1 VSNANGSSTPHVE
14 LVNVGKR
21 YTKYDDAPMLLTRA
35 LKFRPGTTRTKRW
48 AIRGVDLKVDPGE
61 TVGVIGRNGSGKST
75 MLRMLAG
82 VTSPTEGRVSVRGR
96 IAPLISVGVGFH
108 PELTGREN
116 IYVNGSLLGMSRADI
131 SERQE
136 SIIDFA
142 EIPDFIDTP
151 VKFYSSGMFVRLG
164 FAVAVAAEPDI
175 LLVDEVLSV
184 GDIGFQIKSF
194 ERMRQ
199 MKANGTT
206 ILVVSHNLNAIRNL
220 CERVLVVHDGEP
232 KFLGPTDEAISVYH
246 DLLDKSAA
254 IESGQADGRSP
265 VEIQRVDLVDADGQS
280 TAHLSAGQP
289 AMLQATVQFNADVE
303 KPAFSLILVTE
314 QGVPVYIDSTYLTR
328 TQSFTAG
335 QTVTCRIRFPAKLTT
350 GSFTARLG
358 ILWDEKNKRT
368 VNSRPILFYVSGRPL
383 VTGITDLEADFDIDA
398 TV

>member
-1 VSNANGSSTPHVE
+1 VSTVNGSSRPHVE

-35 LKFRPGTTRTKRW
+35 LKFRQGTKRSKHW
-48 AIRGVDLKVDPGE
+48 AVRGVDLDVAPGE

-82 VTSPTEGRVSVRGR
+82 VTAPTEGRVSVRGR

-116 IYVNGSLLGMSRADI
+116 IYVNGSLLGMTREDIDARA
-131 SERQE
+131 E

-142 EIPDFIDTP
+142 EVPEFIDTP

-164 FAVAVAAEPDI
+164 FAVAVAAEPHI

-199 MKANGTT
+199 MKEKGTT

-220 CERVLVVHDGEP
+220 CERVLVLHDGAP
-232 KFLGPTDEAISVYH
+232 VFLGATDEAISVYH
-246 DLLDKSAA
+246 DLLDRSAA
-254 IESGQADGRSP
+254 LESGQPGGRAA
-265 VEIQRVDLVDADGQS
+265 VEIQHVDLVDPDGQS
-280 TAHLSAGQP
+280 TAHLSAGQV
-289 AMLQATVQFNADVE
+289 ATLEATVQFNSDVE
-303 KPAFSLILVTE
+303 QPAFSLMIVTE
-314 QGVPVYIDSTYLTR
+314 SGVPVYIDSTYLQGTR
-328 TQSFTAG
+328 SFTAG
-335 QTVTCRIRFPAKLTT
+335 EKATCRIGFPAKLAT
-350 GSFTARLG
+350 GSYTARLG
-358 ILWDEKNKRT
+358 ILWDEKNHRT
-368 VNSRPILFYVSGRPL
+368 TNSRPILFYVSGRPL
-383 VTGITDLEADFDIDA
+383 VTGVTDLQADFDIDVA
-398 TV
+398 V

>member
-1 VSNANGSSTPHVE
+1 MNGSSTPHVE

-35 LKFRPGTTRTKRW
+35 LKFRAGTKRTKRW
-48 AIRGVDLKVDPGE
+48 AIRGVDLKVDAGE

-82 VTSPTEGRVSVRGR
+82 VTAPTEGRVSVRGR

-116 IYVNGSLLGMSRADI
+116 IYVNGSLLGMTRADI
-131 SERQE
+131 GARQD

-142 EIPDFIDTP
+142 EIPEFIDTP

-164 FAVAVAAEPDI
+164 FAVAVAADPHI

-194 ERMRQ
+194 DRMRQ
-199 MKANGTT
+199 MQANGTT

-232 KFLGPTDEAISVYH
+232 KFLGGTDEAISVYH
-246 DLLDKSAA
+246 DLLDRSAA
-254 IESGQADGRSP
+254 LESGRADGRSP
-265 VEIQRVDLVDADGQS
+265 VEIRHVDLVDGDGRS
-280 TAHLSAGQP
+280 TAHVAAGEP
-289 AMLQATVQFNADVE
+289 ATLEATVQFHTDVE
-303 KPAFSLILVTE
+303 KPAFSLMLVTE
-314 QGVPVYIDSTYLTR
+314 SGVPVYVDSTYLTR
-328 TQSFTAG
+328 TKSFAAG
-335 QTVTCRIRFPAKLTT
+335 EQATCRIRFPANLTT
-350 GSFTARLG
+350 GSYTARLG
-358 ILWDEKNKRT
+358 ILWDEKNRRT

-383 VTGITDLEADFDIDA
+383 VTGITDLQADFDIDA

>member
-1 VSNANGSSTPHVE
+1 MSATHGSTAHVE

-35 LKFRPGTTRTKRW
+35 LKFRQGTKRTKRW

-82 VTSPTEGRVSVRGR
+82 VTAPTEGRVSVRGR

-116 IYVNGSLLGMSRADI
+116 IYVNGSLLGMTRAEVNERAD
-131 SERQE
+131 

-142 EIPDFIDTP
+142 EISEFIDTP

-164 FAVAVAAEPDI
+164 FAVAVAADPHI

-194 ERMRQ
+194 DRMRQ

-232 KFLGPTDEAISVYH
+232 MFLGGTDEAISVYH
-246 DLLDKSAA
+246 DLLDRSAA
-254 IESGQADGRSP
+254 LESGQADGRSP
-265 VEIQRVDLVDADGQS
+265 VEIQHVDLVGEDGKS
-280 TAHLSAGQP
+280 SAHLGAGET
-289 AMLQATVQFNADVE
+289 ASLEATVKFNAAVD
-303 KPAFSLILVTE
+303 KPAFSVIIVTE
-314 QGVPVYIDSTYLTR
+314 AGVPVYIDSTYLTR
-328 TQSFTAG
+328 TRSFAAGETA
-335 QTVTCRIRFPAKLTT
+335 TCRIRFPAKLTT
-350 GSFTARLG
+350 GSYTVRLG

-383 VTGITDLEADFDIDA
+383 VTGVTDLQAAFEIDA
-398 TV
+398 AV

>member
-1 VSNANGSSTPHVE
+1 MSTVSDTSRPHVE

-35 LKFRPGTTRTKRW
+35 LKFRPGTKRSKRW
-48 AIRGVDLKVDPGE
+48 AIRGVDLTVAPGE

-82 VTSPTEGRVSVRGR
+82 VTAPTEGRVSVRGR

-131 SERQE
+131 SARAD

-142 EIPDFIDTP
+142 EIPEFIDTP

-164 FAVAVAAEPDI
+164 FAVAVAADPHI

-194 ERMRQ
+194 ERMREMQ
-199 MKANGTT
+199 ANGTT
-206 ILVVSHNLNAIRNL
+206 ILVVSHNLNSIRNL

-232 KFLGPTDEAISVYH
+232 VFLGGTDDAISVYH
-246 DLLDKSAA
+246 DLLDRSAA
-254 IESGQADGRSP
+254 LEAGQVDGRSP
-265 VEIQRVDLVDADGQS
+265 VEIEHVDLVDETGRS

-289 AMLQATVQFNADVE
+289 ATLEATVQFNQDVE
-303 KPAFSLILVTE
+303 KPAFSVVLVTE
-314 QGVPVYIDSTYLTR
+314 AGVPVYVDSTYLTGTR
-328 TQSFTAG
+328 SFAAG
-335 QTVTCRIRFPAKLTT
+335 EKATCRINFPAKLTT
-350 GSFTARLG
+350 GSYTVRLG
-358 ILWDEKNKRT
+358 ILWDEKNRRT

-383 VTGITDLEADFDIDA
+383 VSGVTDLQADFDID
-398 TV
+398 TVA

>member
-1 VSNANGSSTPHVE
+1 VSATNGSSATHVE

-35 LKFRPGTTRTKRW
+35 LKFRPGTKRTKRW
-48 AIRGVDLKVDPGE
+48 AIRGVDLEVEPGE

-82 VTSPTEGRVSVRGR
+82 VTAPTEGRVSVRGR

-131 SERQE
+131 SARQE

-142 EIPDFIDTP
+142 EIPEFIDTP

-164 FAVAVAAEPDI
+164 FAVAVAADPHI

-194 ERMRQ
+194 DRMRQ

-246 DLLDKSAA
+246 DLLDRSAA
-254 IESGQADGRSP
+254 VESGQADGRSP

-280 TAHLSAGQP
+280 TAHLSAGQA
-289 AMLQATVQFNADVE
+289 AMLEATVRFNADVDR
-303 KPAFSLILVTE
+303 PAFSLMLVTE

-328 TQSFTAG
+328 TRSFAAGETA
-335 QTVTCRIRFPAKLTT
+335 TVRIRFPAKLTT
-350 GSFTARLG
+350 GSYTVRLG

-383 VTGITDLEADFDIDA
+383 VTGLTDLEADFEIGA
-398 TV
+398 PV

>member
-1 VSNANGSSTPHVE
+1 MNGSSATHVE

-35 LKFRPGTTRTKRW
+35 LKFRPGTKRTKRW

-82 VTSPTEGRVSVRGR
+82 VTAPTEGRVSVRGR

-131 SERQE
+131 SARQE

-142 EIPDFIDTP
+142 EIPEFIDTP

-164 FAVAVAAEPDI
+164 FAVAVAADPHI

-194 ERMRQ
+194 DRMRQ

-232 KFLGPTDEAISVYH
+232 KFLGGTDEAISVYH

-254 IESGQADGRSP
+254 LEAGQADGRSP
-265 VEIQRVDLVDADGQS
+265 VEIQHVDLVDEAGQP
-280 TAHLSAGQP
+280 TAHLSAGEQ
-289 AMLQATVQFNADVE
+289 ATLEATVQFNSAVE
-303 KPAFSLILVTE
+303 KPAFSVVLVTE
-314 QGVPVYIDSTYLTR
+314 AGVPVYIDSTYLTGSR
-328 TQSFTAG
+328 SFAAG
-335 QTVTCRIRFPAKLTT
+335 EKATCRIRFPAKLTT
-350 GSFTARLG
+350 GSYTVRLG
-358 ILWDEKNKRT
+358 ILWDEKNRRT

-383 VTGITDLEADFDIDA
+383 VTGTTDLEADFDIGA
-398 TV
+398 AV